1 MKQLLFLLI
10 PFFVGCNCT
19 KKTTSINTGSTAS
32 YEVLFQSN
40 YGGNEEKSYQVIH
53 SLEDLQNTLGNPL
66 LENNQEFNSRLA
78 QIDFDK
84 QAVVILHMGTRNTG
98 GYSIGI
104 EEVLVTDDTTY
115 VKVKETT
122 PEPGMNVT
130 MALTAPFCIAVINT
144 NKNILFQ

>member
-1 MKQLLFLLI
+1 MKHLLFLLI
-10 PFFVGCNCT
+10 PLFVGCNCT
-19 KKTTSINTGSTAS
+19 KKATSKNTGATAS

-40 YGGNEEKSYQVIH
+40 YGGGQEKSYQVIN
-53 SLEDLQNTLGNPL
+53 SLEGLRNTMGNPL
-66 LENNQEFNSRLA
+66 LENNQEFNSRVA

-84 QAVVILHMGTRNTG
+84 QAVVVLHMGVRNTG

-104 EEVLVTDDTTY
+104 GDVSVAGDTTY
-115 VKVKETT
+115 VSVVETT

-130 MALTAPFCIAVINT
+130 MALTNPFCIAVIDK